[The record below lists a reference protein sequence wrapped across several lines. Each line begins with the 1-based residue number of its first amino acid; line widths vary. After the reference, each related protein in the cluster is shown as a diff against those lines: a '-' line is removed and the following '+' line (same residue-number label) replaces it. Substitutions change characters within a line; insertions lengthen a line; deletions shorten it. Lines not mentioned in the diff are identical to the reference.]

1 MCACIHLKPA
11 GLALAMTLA
20 WAAPAQAE
28 ETGVLGRGFIL
39 PPSMSFGL
47 AFDRLAPAASAERQ
61 AHLQQFSLAPDA
73 AHAGVW
79 RELGGVRIKFGI
91 LATGFNHGMAARA
104 FDPDAL
110 SPALMTVQPRIDAR
124 VLELSYS
131 FDSAALSFS
140 LMRSKEGNPWPGVWR
155 SVTAFGLGAPTSS
168 AQLTGVWLIA
178 PKTALAAQ
186 ASYGRTPLGRTS
198 ADGIVRSNALSVGL
212 VMADRYHAGDRLS
225 FAVSRPIHAYAW
237 TAAMPGMD
245 DNHRGG
251 LQAVEPSGRELLVEM
266 NYVAPAGKNAYA
278 GWAVSLRHHPNNDA
292 AAPLE
297 KLAAVRY
304 VYRF

>member
-1 MCACIHLKPA
+1 M
-11 GLALAMTLA
+11 
-20 WAAPAQAE
+20 
-28 ETGVLGRGFIL
+28 
-39 PPSMSFGL
+39 
-47 AFDRLAPAASAERQ
+47 ERPTN
-61 AHLQQFSLAPDA
+61 LQTFSLVPDA
-73 AHAGVW
+73 THAGVW
-79 RELGGVRIKFGI
+79 RDLGGVRIKFGI

-124 VLELSYS
+124 VLEFSHS
-131 FDSAALSFS
+131 FDHAALSFS

-178 PKTALAAQ
+178 PKVALAAQ

-198 ADGIVRSNALSVGL
+198 SEGIVRSNALSLGIVA
-212 VMADRYHAGDRLS
+212 ADRYAIGDRLS
-225 FAVSRPIHAYAW
+225 FAVSRPIRAYAW
-237 TAAMPGMD
+237 VTAVPGMAD
-245 DNHRGG
+245 ADSSG
-251 LQAVEPSGRELLVEM
+251 LQAVAPSGRELLAEM
-266 NYVAPAGKNAYA
+266 NYVVPIGRGAYA

-304 VYRF
+304 VHRF

>member
-11 GLALAMTLA
+11 ALALALTLA
-20 WAAPAQAE
+20 WAAPVRAE

-39 PPSMSFGL
+39 PPAMAFGL
-47 AFDRLAPAASAERQ
+47 AFDRLAPPTSAQ
-61 AHLQQFSLAPDA
+61 QQVQLQQFSLAPDA
-73 AHAGVW
+73 RHAGVW
-79 RELGGVRIKFGI
+79 RELGGVRIKFGV

-124 VLELSYS
+124 VLEFSHS
-131 FDSAALSFS
+131 FDHAALSFS

-198 ADGIVRSNALSVGL
+198 ADGIVRSNALSLGL
-212 VMADRYHAGDRLS
+212 VMADRYRAGDRLS
-225 FAVSRPIHAYAW
+225 FAVSRPIRAYAW
-237 TAAMPGMD
+237 TSAMPGMG
-245 DNHRGG
+245 NGERSSW
-251 LQAVEPSGRELLVEM
+251 QAAEPSGRELLAEM
-266 NYVAPAGKNAYA
+266 NYVTPVGTSAYA
-278 GWAVSLRHHPNNDA
+278 GWAVSLRRHPNNEA
-292 AAPLE
+292 SAPLE

-304 VYRF
+304 VHRF